1 MDYSKESKGYWL
13 LDEGTKNIIVWRD
26 IIFNETDFGHIK
38 QTKDTYL
45 FEVSESSSEEPE
57 NDTPQDEE
65 ERSQQPRRPER

>member
-1 MDYSKESKGYWL
+1 MDYSKESKGYRL
-13 LDEGTKNIIVWRD
+13 LDEGTKNIIVRRD